1 MTIYPIVYTAV
12 SNIIAKLNSKRAV
25 DWTSFEL
32 ISHQRKRR
40 HVVSCDNHVLSF
52 AFSNT
57 PLNEFTTRIMFLIET
72 LSRKTE
78 VSVAYSMEIGYT
90 SLGLEFLV
98 GRNFCPKS
106 RCYKLYILRYGNNTV
121 IDRLYIWANVELPTF
136 MKLVDVE
143 TFVEFMITRNDYCL
157 PEVLGTPIPER
168 VPFVVFISEITDVTG
183 KNEYVADVQ

>member
-12 SNIIAKLNSKRAV
+12 GYIVAQFHGECAV

-40 HVVSCDNHVLSF
+40 HVVSCDNHVLSV

-57 PLNEFTTRIMFLIET
+57 PLNEFAAHFMFLIET
-72 LSRKTE
+72 LSRKSE
-78 VSVAYSMEIGYT
+78 LSVAYSMEIGYT

-98 GRNFCPKS
+98 GRNLCPKC

-136 MKLVDVE
+136 VKLVDVE

-168 VPFVVFISEITDVTG
+168 MPFVVFISEITDVTG
-183 KNEYVADVQ
+183 KNEYVADGQ

>member
-12 SNIIAKLNSKRAV
+12 GYIVAQFHGECAV

-40 HVVSCDNHVLSF
+40 YMVCGDNNVPSLT
-52 AFSNT
+52 FSDT
-57 PLNEFTTRIMFLIET
+57 PLNEFTTRIMLLIET
-72 LSRKTE
+72 LSRKSE
-78 VSVAYSMEIGYT
+78 LSVAYSMEIGYT

-98 GRNFCPKS
+98 GRNLCPKC

-136 MKLVDVE
+136 VKLVDVE

-168 VPFVVFISEITDVTG
+168 MPFVVFISEITDVTD
-183 KNEYVADVQ
+183 KNEYVANGQ

>member
-12 SNIIAKLNSKRAV
+12 GYIVAQFHGECAV

-40 HVVSCDNHVLSF
+40 HVVSCDNHVLSV

-57 PLNEFTTRIMFLIET
+57 PLNEFAAHFMFLIET
-72 LSRKTE
+72 LSRKSE
-78 VSVAYSMEIGYT
+78 LSVAYSMEIGYT

-121 IDRLYIWANVELPTF
+121 IDRLYIWANVELPTLV
-136 MKLVDVE
+136 KIVDVK
-143 TFVEFMITRNDYCL
+143 TLVEFMIAGNDYSL
-157 PEVLGTPIPER
+157 AEVLGTPIPKR
-168 VPFVVFISEITDVTG
+168 MSIVIFISKITDVSG
-183 KNEYVADVQ
+183 KNEYIADWQ

>member
-1 MTIYPIVYTAV
+1 MTVYPIVYTTVGYIVAQFHGEC
-12 SNIIAKLNSKRAV
+12 AV

-32 ISHQRKRR
+32 ISHQCKRR
-40 HVVSCDNHVLSF
+40 HVVSCDNHVPSLT
-52 AFSNT
+52 FSYT

-72 LSRKTE
+72 LSRKSE
-78 VSVAYSMEIGYT
+78 LSVAYSMEIGYT
-90 SLGLEFLV
+90 SLSLEFLM

-121 IDRLYIWANVELPTF
+121 IDRLYIWANVEFPPF

-143 TFVEFMITRNDYCL
+143 TLVEFVITGNDYCL

-168 VPFVVFISEITDVTG
+168 MPFVVFISEITDVTG
-183 KNEYVADVQ
+183 KNEYVANGQ